1 MRKSDFDK
9 EVDYNKW
16 LSQKDLEKSRSKK
29 KVKQQKK
36 VVKKMKFNDMY
47 DE

>member
-1 MRKSDFDK
+1 MKSNFDR
-9 EVDYNKW
+9 EMDYNKW

-36 VVKKMKFNDMY
+36 VVKKMKFKDFD